1 MGEEW
6 HIHSFHV
13 GFHHHTDSQIL
24 ARKVAH
30 HFRLYTTFAVIA
42 RELERNV
49 FNHIVIVHLA
59 LHFEIDFVV
68 KVVVLDC
75 FREVEDDVLANV
87 KNSIN
92 RLWRSKEL
100 WAARVLDTAKYL
112 RR

>member
-49 FNHIVIVHLA
+49 FSNIVIVHLA
-59 LHFEIDFVV
+59 LHLEIDLVV
-68 KVVVLDC
+68 KVIVLDSLG
-75 FREVEDDVLANV
+75 EVENDVLANV
-87 KNSIN
+87 KHSVN
-92 RLWRSKEL
+92 RLWCSKEL
-100 WAARVLDTAKYL
+100 WAACVLDTAQNL
-112 RR
+112 R